1 MTMTAPLGPAA
12 TPLTVQWV
20 PICAYDDLVPERG
33 VVALVGDR
41 QVAVFRV
48 FEGEVYAVDNADP
61 FSGAYVMARGIVGT
75 AGTTPTV
82 ASPMFKQAF
91 DLRTGRCL
99 TDPATSLR
107 TYPVSCLAG
116 VVRVGVGADVGHVD
130 AGHVGGVGP
139 GA

>member
-1 MTMTAPLGPAA
+1 MTMTVPIAPA
-12 TPLTVQWV
+12 TPLLTKRWV
-20 PICAYDDLVPERG
+20 PVCAYDDLVPERG
-33 VVALVGDR
+33 VGALVGDQ
-41 QVAVFRV
+41 QVAVFRD
-48 FEGEVYAVDNADP
+48 FAGEVYAVDNADP

-75 AGTTPTV
+75 AGDTPTV

-116 VVRVGVGADVGHVD
+116 VVRVGVVGADL
-130 AGHVGGVGP
+130 GP